1 MDDDKLE
8 AQPLLGFR
16 LLKNPDR
23 PGLAVLVLNT
33 ANGDNHYFVHGK
45 ALKEMSKVFRSVAPT
60 LASLTEP
67 K

>member
-1 MDDDKLE
+1 MDDEKLE
-8 AQPLLGFR
+8 AQPLLGFQ

-33 ANGDNHYFVHGK
+33 ANGKTHYFVHGK

-60 LASLTEP
+60 LAPLTEP